1 MLSINC
7 CLSKD
12 KDVYILDESTSNLS
26 VFLQEKLLLYLR
38 FLKERGKIII
48 VIDHGN
54 EFNSL
59 ADEILYI

>member
-12 KDVYILDESTSNLS
+12 KDVYILDEPTSNLS

-38 FLKERGKIII
+38 FLKERG
-48 VIDHGN
+48 
-54 EFNSL
+54 
-59 ADEILYI
+59 